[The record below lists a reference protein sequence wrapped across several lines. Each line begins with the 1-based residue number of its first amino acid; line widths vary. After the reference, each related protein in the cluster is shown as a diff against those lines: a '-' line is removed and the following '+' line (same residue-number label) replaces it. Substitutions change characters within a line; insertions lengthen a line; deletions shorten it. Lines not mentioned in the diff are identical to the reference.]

1 MRQLTK
7 VTSSLRGR
15 NHTQQYA
22 LIWVILNFVNF
33 VFIEIFSAFSELK
46 KQNVLGLNFVLVSA
60 ITIYLVKNHPVDSL
74 VKLKN
79 GFFWQKIML
88 VIVFFGSFISGYAVS
103 PNNWDSM
110 TYHLGRVVHWYQN
123 GSLNHFSST
132 VSRQNYV
139 SPFGDF
145 QSLAILSS
153 GSDRFAFLPSF
164 ISGLIIISIFS
175 AICTLLKIPR
185 TVIYAG
191 IFLILAP
198 NFVSQIST
206 TQVDLRSLAFVMSG
220 LYLLI
225 QGGSLSTFIGVIA
238 FGLSFGT
245 KFLALLPLVGVLFIP
260 KLRVLIL
267 NNLKKD
273 SKSAALGFLLGV
285 LVNFPWLFR
294 NYGTFG
300 NFTGESG
307 HIFALN
313 SNLDLRAIDLI
324 RYFSTNI
331 LYYRIPQFNNFIVEK
346 TNNLLSFLFGSDQSL
361 IPFGL
366 NINTV
371 YPIATEDDVSSS
383 VLFVTLFFVFLLLIF
398 TRQFRNSL
406 IFISPLALTFI
417 ILSWQPWIN
426 RLLVPSFVFM
436 VLFGVYFVNQ
446 GVNEIFRRTLYLLSI
461 VSLLTSCIYI
471 IDSDR
476 RGLSGIVSN
485 PTNRIADYFIPRP
498 GLEEDYR
505 SISEF
510 LESRNARYAS
520 TVGMED
526 SWEYPLLVMNQR
538 VNFVPA
544 DSDFIEYIVC
554 LDSCETL
561 DLSSKSIVLKTK
573 NGLLVFVPKG

>member
-1 MRQLTK
+1 
-7 VTSSLRGR
+7 V
-15 NHTQQYA
+15 
-22 LIWVILNFVNF
+22 
-33 VFIEIFSAFSELK
+33 
-46 KQNVLGLNFVLVSA
+46 
-60 ITIYLVKNHPVDSL
+60 IYLARSNPVHSL
-74 VKLKN
+74 AKLKN
-79 GFFWQKIML
+79 DFFWQKIIL
-88 VIVFFGSFISGYAVS
+88 VIVFIGSFISGYAVS

-110 TYHLGRVVHWYQN
+110 TYHLGRVFRWYQN
-123 GSLNHFSST
+123 ESLNHFSAT

-164 ISGLIIISIFS
+164 ISSIIIISVFS
-175 AICTLLKIPR
+175 AICARMKLPR
-185 TVIYAG
+185 NVTYAG
-191 IFLILAP
+191 IFFILAP

-220 LYLLI
+220 LYLLL
-225 QGGSLSTFIGVIA
+225 QGGSLSILMGVIA
-238 FGLSFGT
+238 LGLSFGT
-245 KFLALLPLVGVLFIP
+245 KFLALLPLLGVLFIP
-260 KLRVLIL
+260 KLRILIF

-273 SKSAALGFLLGV
+273 SKSATLGFLLGA
-285 LVNFPWLFR
+285 LINLPWLFR
-294 NYGTFG
+294 NYETFG

-346 TNNLLSFLFGSDQSL
+346 TNNLLSFIFGSDQSS

-366 NINTV
+366 NIDTV

-383 VLFVTLFFVFLLLIF
+383 ALFLTFFFVFIYFIF
-398 TRQFRNSL
+398 RKQFRNSL
-406 IFISPLALTFI
+406 IFISPLAFTFI

-436 VLFGVYFVNQ
+436 VLFGTYLLNK
-446 GVNEIFRRTLYLLSI
+446 GASETFRRGLHLLSI
-461 VSLLTSCIYI
+461 VSILTSCLYI

-505 SISEF
+505 AISLF
-510 LESRNARYAS
+510 LESRNVRYAS
-520 TVGMED
+520 TVGIED

-538 VNFVPA
+538 VVFVPF
-544 DSDFIEYIVC
+544 DSDLAQYVVC

-561 DLSSKSIVLKTK
+561 DLSSRTTVLKTS
-573 NGLLVFVPKG
+573 NGLLVYDPKS

>member
-1 MRQLTK
+1 M
-7 VTSSLRGR
+7 TSNLRDR
-15 NHTQQYA
+15 NYTQQYA

-33 VFIEIFSAFSELK
+33 VFIEIFSVFSQLK
-46 KQNVLGLNFVLVSA
+46 KQNVFVLNFVLVSA
-60 ITIYLVKNHPVDSL
+60 IVIYLLRNHPTPSL
-74 VKLKN
+74 VKLKS
-79 GFFWQKIML
+79 GFFWQKFMV
-88 VIVFFGSFISGYAVS
+88 VIIFFGSFISGYAVS

-110 TYHLGRVVHWYQN
+110 TYHLGRVFHWYQN
-123 GSLNHFSST
+123 ESLNHFSAT

-164 ISGLIIISIFS
+164 ISGIIIIVVFL
-175 AICTLLKIPR
+175 AICGHLKLPR
-185 TVIYAG
+185 NVTYAG
-191 IFLILAP
+191 VFLILAP

-225 QGGSLSTFIGVIA
+225 QGGSFSIFIGVIA
-238 FGLSFGT
+238 LGLSFGT

-260 KLRVLIL
+260 KLRILIFI
-267 NNLKKD
+267 NLKKE
-273 SKSAALGFLLGV
+273 SKSAALGFLFGALIN
-285 LVNFPWLFR
+285 LPWLFR

-313 SNLDLRAIDLI
+313 SNLDLRAVDLI

-346 TNNLLSFLFGSDQSL
+346 TNNLLSFMFGSDESA

-366 NINTV
+366 NIDTV

-383 VLFVTLFFVFLLLIF
+383 VLFVTLFFVFLYFIF

-406 IFISPLALTFI
+406 IFISPFAFTFI
-417 ILSWQPWIN
+417 ILAWQPWIN

-436 VLFGVYFVNQ
+436 VLIGVYFANK
-446 GVNEIFRRTLYLLSI
+446 GASEIFRRSVYLLSI
-461 VSLLTSCIYI
+461 LSILTSCLYI
-471 IDSDR
+471 VDSDR

-505 SISEF
+505 SISLF
-510 LESRNARYAS
+510 LESRNVRYAS
-520 TVGMED
+520 TIGIED
-526 SWEYPLLVMNQR
+526 SWEYPLLVMNQKI
-538 VNFVPA
+538 VFVPV
-544 DSDFIEYIVC
+544 DSDLAQYVVC
-554 LDSCETL
+554 LDSCATL
-561 DLSSKSIVLKTK
+561 DISSRTIVLKTN
-573 NGLLVFVPKG
+573 NGLLVYVPKS

>member
-1 MRQLTK
+1 MPEWNK

-15 NHTQQYA
+15 NYTQQYA
-22 LIWVILNFVNF
+22 LVWVILNFVNF

-46 KQNVLGLNFVLVSA
+46 KQNVFVLNLVLVSA

-110 TYHLGRVVHWYQN
+110 TYHLGRVLHWYQN

-164 ISGLIIISIFS
+164 ISGIIIISIFS

-225 QGGSLSTFIGVIA
+225 QGGSLSTFMGVIA

-260 KLRVLIL
+260 KLRLLIL

-273 SKSAALGFLLGV
+273 PKSAALGFLLGV
-285 LVNFPWLFR
+285 IVNLPWLFR

-366 NINTV
+366 NISTV

-383 VLFVTLFFVFLLLIF
+383 VLFVTLFLIFLLLIF
-398 TRQFRNSL
+398 KRQFRNSL

-436 VLFGVYFVNQ
+436 VLFGVYFVSQ
-446 GVNEIFRRTLYLLSI
+446 GVNEIFRRTLHLLSI
-461 VSLLTSCIYI
+461 VSILTSCLYI

-485 PTNRIADYFIPRP
+485 PTNRITDYFIPRP

-538 VNFVPA
+538 VNFVPV
-544 DSDFIEYIVC
+544 DSDLLEYGVC

-573 NGLLVFVPKG
+573 NGLLVYVPKG